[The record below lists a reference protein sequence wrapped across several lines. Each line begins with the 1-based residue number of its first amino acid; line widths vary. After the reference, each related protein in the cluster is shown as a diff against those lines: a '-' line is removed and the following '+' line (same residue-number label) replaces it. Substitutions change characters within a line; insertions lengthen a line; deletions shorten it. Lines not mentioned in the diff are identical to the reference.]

1 MMCAAVTRARDR
13 LCHQTFETCRNK
25 QSPVEPDSD
34 LPQTRGVFTMA
45 GFIESLSTINSLI
58 RTALAAVIV
67 GLVGAGGWYGYRMYN
82 EGDLALKEKDK
93 QLATVRDELKTVQ
106 LQVGEQAQRLK
117 EQDATIVT
125 LHEDLRIKEEKI
137 QKLDTSLRLLKVNHR
152 VGWLTVLEQDVDPS
166 TNQLYTVGQ
175 FVEVNDKGEAISEPK
190 QFRINGDVVYIDN
203 WVVKFDDEF
212 VERAEIDRGT
222 SLVLFR
228 RIFGEH
234 QPPTDGFA
242 IDTVGSRPQ
251 AYGTDGVMS
260 DFEKKIWEEFWTIAN
275 DESRAKEL
283 GIRAAHG
290 EAPSMKLQ
298 KGKSYKVMLR
308 ASDGLSITP
317 DSSPPPVVGKPA
329 A

>member
-1 MMCAAVTRARDR
+1 
-13 LCHQTFETCRNK
+13 
-25 QSPVEPDSD
+25 
-34 LPQTRGVFTMA
+34 MA
-45 GFIESLSTINSLI
+45 GFVESLSTINSLI
-58 RTALAAVIV
+58 RTGLAVVIV
-67 GLVGAGGWYGYRMYN
+67 GLVGAGGWYGYRVYN
-82 EGDLALKEKDK
+82 EGDLALKEKDE
-93 QLATVRDELKTVQ
+93 QLVSVRNELKAARD
-106 LQVGEQAQRLK
+106 QVGEQAERLK

-125 LHEDLRIKEEKI
+125 LHEDLRLKEERI

-152 VGWLTVLEQDVDPS
+152 VGWLTVLEQDVDPT
-166 TNQLYTVGQ
+166 TNELFTVGQ

-190 QFRINGDVVYIDN
+190 QFRINGDIVYIDN

-212 VERAEIDRGT
+212 IERAEIDRAT

-234 QPPTDGFA
+234 QTPNDGLA
-242 IDTVGSRPQ
+242 IDPVGSRPQ
-251 AYGTDGVMS
+251 AYGTNGIMS
-260 DFEKKIWEEFWTIAN
+260 EFERKIWEEFWTIAN
-275 DESRAKEL
+275 DEAKAKQL

-298 KGKSYKVMLR
+298 KGKSYKVLLR

>member
-1 MMCAAVTRARDR
+1 M
-13 LCHQTFETCRNK
+13 
-25 QSPVEPDSD
+25 
-34 LPQTRGVFTMA
+34 
-45 GFIESLSTINSLI
+45 
-58 RTALAAVIV
+58 
-67 GLVGAGGWYGYRMYN
+67 
-82 EGDLALKEKDK
+82 
-93 QLATVRDELKTVQ
+93 
-106 LQVGEQAQRLK
+106 
-117 EQDATIVT
+117 
-125 LHEDLRIKEEKI
+125 
-137 QKLDTSLRLLKVNHR
+137 KVSHR
-152 VGWLTVLEQDVDPS
+152 VGWLTVLEQDIDPT

-212 VERAEIDRGT
+212 VERAEIDRST

-251 AYGTDGVMS
+251 AYGTNGVMS

-275 DESRAKEL
+275 DEARAKDL